1 MKKKGIILDFDGTI
15 IDSTQE
21 GVELCCK
28 TAVIHKLPVPDGMKE
43 YIRTL
48 WGRPAHELIK
58 ICWPTANA
66 EEFLKTWEELDAE
79 QPISIFPGIKKVL
92 PILAQN
98 YTLSILTS
106 RHKKAVHT
114 QLAFHD
120 LHAFFSFVYALE
132 DCPVPKPDPK
142 SIFPLLQKYEE
153 SGIGKD
159 ALLIVGDSVYADMAL
174 ARAVDIDFIGVA
186 WGHSSREDFQNAG
199 VYKERVADSAEKL
212 ARIILNFA

>member
-1 MKKKGIILDFDGTI
+1 MKKKGIIFDFDGTI
-15 IDSTQE
+15 IDSTHE

-28 TAVIHKLPVPDGMKE
+28 VAAIHKLPVPDGMKE

-48 WGRPAHELIK
+48 WGKPAHELIK
-58 ICWPTANA
+58 ICWPTANG
-66 EEFLKTWEELDAE
+66 EEFLKDWQELDS
-79 QPISIFPGIKKVL
+79 QHPISIFPGVKKVL
-92 PILAQN
+92 PILAQK

-106 RHKKAVHT
+106 RGKKATHT

-120 LHAFFSFVYALE
+120 LHPLFSYVYALE

-174 ARAVDIDFIGVA
+174 ARAVDIDFIGVT
-186 WGHSSREDFQNAG
+186 WGHSSREDFETAG
-199 VYKERVADSAEKL
+199 VRKERITDSADEL
-212 ARIILNFA
+212 VGIIRMCT